1 MIMLMFGHLYNGK
14 KYYRILF
21 VKNINETNAMQ
32 NIEKELLRASERNYI
47 TDISSTNSEII
58 ARFSPSLKLYTV
70 NIVMKH
76 LSIKYGS
83 FVHVHKSDSDNR
95 LFYIWNKNNQN

>member
-1 MIMLMFGHLYNGK
+1 MIMLIFGHLYNGK

-47 TDISSTNSEII
+47 TDITTSDSEIK
-58 ARFSPSLKLYTV
+58 ARFSSSLKLYTV

-83 FVHVHKSDSDNR
+83 FIHVHKCETDDR